1 MGAPLWRGNKRG
13 NVIFSSSLPLN
24 GILPCSSFLSCST
37 LSQGKMYE
45 TRKKEQKRHYIFH
58 NRKPSSTL
66 CSALAEA
73 RNPIIQLT
81 WQIWFYSL
89 SRISHRETS
98 FQFSSQTRLC
108 HHQLYRLYLFCK
120 IIKLWALTCSLLQML
135 QIIWPT

>member
-13 NVIFSSSLPLN
+13 KCNSFLSSLPLN

-89 SRISHRETS
+89 SRISHRDGNI
-98 FQFSSQTRLC
+98 FSVFIIDQTLSPSIVPTLSVL
-108 HHQLYRLYLFCK
+108 QNYKTL
-120 IIKLWALTCSLLQML
+120 ALTCSLL
-135 QIIWPT
+135 

>member
-66 CSALAEA
+66 LCFSRSKKSNHTVDLADMV
-73 RNPIIQLT
+73 LL
-81 WQIWFYSL
+81 SL
-89 SRISHRETS
+89 SNIT
-98 FQFSSQTRLC
+98 QGNIFSVFIIDQTLSPSIVPTLSVL
-108 HHQLYRLYLFCK
+108 QNYKTL
-120 IIKLWALTCSLLQML
+120 ALTCSLL
-135 QIIWPT
+135 